1 MAKPPSMP
9 KADPKTAALFRT
21 LLPLDDRVTVRPMFG
36 HTAAFVNGNM
46 FAGTFGP
53 EVFVRVGDPAR
64 AELLA
69 IPGAAPFAP
78 MQNRPMKE
86 YVQVPSSLLAEPSTA
101 KLWVVRA
108 LEWTAT
114 LPARAS
120 ARKQG
125 RRSALKSKKT
135 GLSKKRR

>member
-1 MAKPPSMP
+1 MAKRPTMP
-9 KADPKTAALFRT
+9 KTDPKTAALFQA
-21 LLPLDDRVTVRPMFG
+21 LVPADDRVTVRPMFG
-36 HTAAFVNGNM
+36 HSAAFVNGNM
-46 FAGTFGP
+46 FAGTFGSQ
-53 EVFVRVGDPAR
+53 VFVRIDEAGR

-78 MQNRPMKE
+78 MPNRPMKE

-101 KLWVVRA
+101 KTWVVRA

-114 LPARAS
+114 LPAKAT

-125 RRSALKSKKT
+125 RRSSVRSKKA
-135 GLSKKRR
+135 GPNKKRR